1 MYTNKIEYLLQILID
16 LAKHAA
22 GSQENYIL
30 SREIAERQNIPPKY
44 VPQLMAIL
52 TKRGWVDSVRGAGG
66 GVKLA
71 VDPAS
76 ITIQDVV
83 DATGDNFFVKVC
95 LSEESSC
102 QRKSTCPLFPVWQK
116 AQESLRNIMK
126 STTIAELASE

>member
-1 MYTNKIEYLLQILID
+1 M
-16 LAKHAA
+16 
-22 GSQENYIL
+22 
-30 SREIAERQNIPPKY
+30 
-44 VPQLMAIL
+44 

-102 QRKSTCPLFPVWQK
+102 QRKSTCPCFLYGKRHRKPEKHNEEHYYCRSCIRVTKPFDISK
-116 AQESLRNIMK
+116 NY
-126 STTIAELASE
+126 